1 MTTKKAI
8 ADSYRTFRFLGVLFF
23 FTLSPFNLLRAQVE
37 DDDILDDIQDS
48 TLELPEGMQMQEIDS
63 LLSDWQTRNFL
74 LFDESCESTGE
85 NPVFDA
91 ETYAHRLS
99 RLPNVIDMPYN
110 NVVQKYIDLYS
121 GRLRGSVA
129 VLLGASN
136 FYNPIFEEALESY
149 QVPLELKYLPIIE
162 SALNPTA
169 VSRAGAVGLWQFMIG
184 TGKQYGLE
192 VTSLIDERRDPI
204 KASYAAAHYLRDLYN
219 IFGDWTLVIAGY
231 NCGPN
236 NIIKAI
242 KRAGGAKDYWTIY
255 PYLPAET
262 RGYVPAFIAANYIMN
277 YYCDHD
283 ICPVNTRLPQGTDT
297 IQVNRNVRM
306 ERIAEMCDIS
316 NEELRALNPQYRTTL
331 IPGDSHACTLRMP
344 IAAINAFIEAGDSIY
359 VPVNENIMTIEIPI
373 ADRSRKAGRSRRRGS
388 STAARGG
395 TSVTVRRGDTLSDIA
410 ARNNTSV
417 NKLKSLNGIKGSS
430 IYAGQ
435 KIRVK

>member
-1 MTTKKAI
+1 MNHKI
-8 ADSYRTFRFLGVLFF
+8 YCLLFL
-23 FTLSPFNLLRAQVE
+23 LLAPWGTMSAQE
-37 DDDILDDIQDS
+37 ENDLDDNQDT
-48 TLELPEGMQMQEIDS
+48 TLELPEGMQQREIDS
-63 LLSDWQTRNFL
+63 LLLDWQTRNFL
-74 LFDESCESTGE
+74 LFDESCETTGQ
-85 NPVFDA
+85 NPEFDA
-91 ETYAHRLS
+91 ETYTHRLN

-149 QVPLELKYLPIIE
+149 QIPLELKYLPIIE

-192 VTSLIDERRDPI
+192 VTSLIDERRDPV
-204 KASYAAAHYLRDLYN
+204 KASYAAARYLRDLYD
-219 IFGDWTLVIAGY
+219 IFGDWTLAIASY

-236 NIIKAI
+236 NILKAM

-277 YYCDHD
+277 YYCDHN
-283 ICPVNTRLPQGTDT
+283 ICPVNTRLPMGTDT
-297 IQVNRNVRM
+297 IQVSRNVRM
-306 ERIAEMCDIS
+306 ERIAELCSIS
-316 NEELRALNPQYRTTL
+316 DEELRALNPQYRTTL
-331 IPGDSHACTLRMP
+331 IPGDTHTCILRMP
-344 IAAINAFIEAGDSIY
+344 TAAINAFIEAGDSIY
-359 VPVNENIMTIEIPI
+359 VPMGDVQAPREIPI
-373 ADRSRKAGRSRRRGS
+373 AEQPKRKGKGG
-388 STAARGG
+388 RGG
-395 TSVTVRRGDTLSDIA
+395 TSVTVRSGDTLGAIA
-410 ARNNTSV
+410 KRNRTTV
-417 NKLKSLNGIKGSS
+417 AKLKALNGIKGNN

-435 KIRVK
+435 RIRVK